1 MPSYGYANM
10 YLIIIYCF
18 SLCFMFFF
26 YPLIEEIA
34 FNVVLAFAMQQR
46 NSATTIYVSLPS

>member
-1 MPSYGYANM
+1 M

-18 SLCFMFFF
+18 SLCFMFF